1 MSNVTAI
8 DTQKNNTNNIDLIL
22 RDLMNIQGV
31 VTTAVIDRDGLVTH
45 IRRNFL
51 INTDALGVSV
61 QIVFG
66 AANKA
71 ASHVKHRSADIVI
84 CENTDGY
91 VLLAPIIAGFMLVIV
106 TDNDALL
113 GRIRFELKE
122 AVISLK
128 KLFDK
133 YEDA

>member
-1 MSNVTAI
+1 MNNVTAI
-8 DTQKNNTNNIDLIL
+8 DSRNNSEDEIDNIL

-31 VTTAVIDRDGLVTH
+31 TTAAVVDSDGLVTH
-45 IRRNFL
+45 IRHNFL

-66 AANKA
+66 ASNKA
-71 ASHVKHRSADIVI
+71 ATHVKHRSADIVI
-84 CENTDGY
+84 CENIDGY
-91 VLLAPIIAGFMLVIV
+91 VLLAPIASGFMLSIV

-122 AVISLK
+122 AIPPLK
-128 KLFDK
+128 KLFLK
-133 YEDA
+133 YA